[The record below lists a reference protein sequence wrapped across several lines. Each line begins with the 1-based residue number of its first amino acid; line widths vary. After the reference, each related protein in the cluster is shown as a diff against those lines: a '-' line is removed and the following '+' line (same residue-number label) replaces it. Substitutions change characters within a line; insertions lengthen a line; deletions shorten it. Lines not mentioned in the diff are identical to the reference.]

1 MTTSTLRTAKEASGL
16 QIGETVENFTATD
29 LYGDPFDLTN
39 TLKKGPLVLI
49 FYRGHWCPVCNKHL
63 KKLEA
68 NLDKIYAKG
77 AQIVAVSPEKSEFLK
92 LTADK
97 TKVSFRL
104 LYDEDYK
111 ISKIFDV
118 YFKPGMLHRLM
129 YNTMLGAKLKEA
141 HSDDSEQLPI
151 PATFILD
158 KSGKIVWRHFDP
170 DYTKRS
176 SVEDILANLPTT

>member
-1 MTTSTLRTAKEASGL
+1 MTTKTYRTAKEASGL
-16 QIGETVENFTATD
+16 KVGEYVKNFIAVD
-29 LYGDPFDLTN
+29 LHGKPFE
-39 TLKKGPLVLI
+39 LKEALQKGSLVLI

-68 NLDKIYAKG
+68 GLDKIYAKG
-77 AQIVAVSPEKSEFLK
+77 AQVIAISPEKSEFLK

-104 LYDEDYK
+104 LFDEDYR
-111 ISKIFDV
+111 ISKLFDV
-118 YFKPGMLHRLM
+118 YFKPGTIHRLM
-129 YNTMLGAKLKEA
+129 YNNLLGAKLKEA

-151 PATFILD
+151 PATFIID
-158 KSGKIVWRHFDP
+158 SNAKIVWRHFDP

-176 SVEDILANLPTT
+176 SVEDILAHLP